1 MEFKDFQKFI
11 MPNKTERRRSNF
23 ERNISKDINVLNMA
37 KYNVVLMLV
46 AFYSTGF
53 YPALALVNLA
63 QILLDNLII
72 FEIIYDIG
80 WN

>member
-1 MEFKDFQKFI
+1 
-11 MPNKTERRRSNF
+11 
-23 ERNISKDINVLNMA
+23 MA

-63 QILLDNLII
+63 QILLDNLIV
-72 FEIIYDIG
+72 FEIIYNIG
-80 WN
+80 LNSLKTKLSFPLKTSITKNLKVLF